1 MKRKTKTDTSTQLTA
16 EEHSAFLRIHHATA
30 GEDRWKS
37 GLEYICNRLDDARGN
52 AEVAA
57 ERILPEVADV
67 KLNPA
72 STLESLCATPPEWRN
87 AVKLPELCERIFDQL
102 KKEIAIKP
110 DVELLRR
117 KRINWH
123 GETRL
128 EVFAFFWFVFLFG
141 WNGDG
146 GCYALLRKKVELARV
161 LGKCGAADKLDE
173 AFRQIMPALRLSNWE
188 KDAKRFA
195 AEITPDDFHVA
206 FRNALKLDADA
217 TDEINGEEKNTGTRN
232 ADELKAELGKDLA
245 PDKSKTDA
253 IQYCARLVCHVWNTR
268 KHGGKKNSTDYVF
281 IKAKK
286 GDSLFGVCKRVRE
299 LVEKWAISTGTV
311 MTNAARLH
319 AAQRGTKHKKRDG
332 MERPET
338 MHEAAKKSRAKEQAD
353 KTRAKGAESKAG
365 RTAKR

>member
-1 MKRKTKTDTSTQLTA
+1 MGTKRKTKTDTPTRLTA
-16 EEHSAFLRIHHATA
+16 EEHEALLRIRYATA
-30 GEDRWKS
+30 KEDRWKC
-37 GLEYICNRLDDARGN
+37 GLEYIGRRLDDARAC
-52 AEVAA
+52 AEAA
-57 ERILPEVADV
+57 AARILPDVADV

-72 STLESLCATPPEWRN
+72 PTLASLCATPPEWQP
-87 AVKLPELCERIFDQL
+87 AVKLSELCELIFTQL
-102 KKEIAIKP
+102 KREIALKP
-110 DVELLRR
+110 DVELLY
-117 KRINWH
+117 H
-123 GETRL
+123 GNKRL
-128 EVFAFFWFVFLFG
+128 ETFASDWFVFLFG
-141 WNGDG
+141 WRDNG
-146 GCYALLRKKVELARV
+146 GCFALMQKKIALARA
-161 LGKCGAADKLDE
+161 LGKHGAADKLDE
-173 AFRQIMPALRLSNWE
+173 AFRQIMPAFALTDCGD
-188 KDAKRFA
+188 KDAERFA
-195 AEITPDDFHVA
+195 AKITPNDFHVA
-206 FRNALKLDADA
+206 FRNALKLDAEA

-268 KHGGKKNSTDYVF
+268 KHGSKKNSTDYVF